1 MEDEITAQAT
11 EKCENRKPDIK
22 SEFDKPFNTL
32 ELNNSNKYQTEL
44 KEQKHNHEV
53 GDFKNTFSVKL
64 IWFGLVI
71 ILVITGLSVFLTKEC
86 DMLDKTFEFV
96 KTIVTM
102 SLGFILADAK
112 KNK

>member
-1 MEDEITAQAT
+1 MEEEITAQTA
-11 EKCENRKPDIK
+11 EKNDIK
-22 SEFDKPFNTL
+22 SEVDEPFNTS
-32 ELNNSNKYQTEL
+32 ELNNSYKYQTEL

-53 GDFKNTFSVKL
+53 EDFKNTFSVKL
-64 IWFGLVI
+64 IWFGLVV
-71 ILVITGLSVFLTKEC
+71 ILVITGLSVFLTTEC